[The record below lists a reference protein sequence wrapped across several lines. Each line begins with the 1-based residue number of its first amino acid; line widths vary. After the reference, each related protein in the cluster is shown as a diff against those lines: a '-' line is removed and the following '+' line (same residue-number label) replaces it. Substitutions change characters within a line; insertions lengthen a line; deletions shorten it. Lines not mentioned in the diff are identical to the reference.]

1 MKKLTVFALM
11 VSLGLSHT
19 AFGGIEKSESPD
31 NPNGVQINIH
41 SDLDVYGVQFD
52 LSYDTNT
59 LSLTEEDIVPLVN
72 GFDKVWAKVNDAEG
86 TAKVLMFSMSGATIM
101 QEGVSSIID
110 IKFEGDI
117 PTGEANI
124 SISNLILAGVNG
136 MAIECEKDATFDL
149 DFGMPLETSL
159 NANYPNP
166 FNPSTTI
173 PFELAKSGYL
183 TLKVYD
189 MNGSLVKT
197 LASNYRDAGSYEVV
211 WNGLNNDGQQVSSG
225 QYMLQMSTPGY
236 SNTLQ
241 MTFIK

>member
-101 QEGVSSIID
+101 QEGVSSII
-110 IKFEGDI
+110 
-117 PTGEANI
+117 
-124 SISNLILAGVNG
+124 AG
-136 MAIECEKDATFDL
+136 
-149 DFGMPLETSL
+149 
-159 NANYPNP
+159 
-166 FNPSTTI
+166 PSTLEPIGTVSPENI
-173 PFELAKSGYL
+173 VVFAAPS
-183 TLKVYD
+183 LK
-189 MNGSLVKT
+189 
-197 LASNYRDAGSYEVV
+197 
-211 WNGLNNDGQQVSSG
+211 
-225 QYMLQMSTPGY
+225 
-236 SNTLQ
+236 
-241 MTFIK
+241 